1 MAILTLQQALQ
12 AARIVA
18 STANIP
24 GTVIAVATPMYNGA
38 LAMINRRAPDAPDD
52 IKNLALER
60 LFSYLWEVN
69 AAGARAA
76 ADPLR
81 TSGAASVL
89 APYIVRRAAILSPD
103 TTIRELGDV
112 MGINQDEVLALIA
125 NWAEAGNSEPIPASK
140 LVNAPSGGGGLSQSE
155 VDSRVQMGVADWA
168 EEGNT
173 DDIPLSKLGNA
184 PSGGGGGLSQS
195 QVDARVRAGVSDW
208 AEDGNTDFIPGTKI
222 FDTTNS
228 NTVRNLATNV
238 ALSAVADWAED
249 GNSEPIPASKLT
261 NAPSGGGALPAGSA
275 RGNELARSDNLG
287 TVAHGANAT
296 YALTWTL
303 PSGSWLSQSADVTYG
318 LQAPLHLGS
327 NRRHIVGLWFV
338 CLINGSEVAECFM
351 PFGYKRTNVWTVQDD
366 VNIRVGSDDHN
377 TYSIRGDG
385 DAVPVNTNIRVYE
398 ATVRGAE
405 GPAGPAGPEGP
416 AGGAGTAMGERVA
429 SFPLPQFTLG
439 TGTEPVSGAV
449 INNRSWTV
457 HNHARDGVA
466 LVSPAA
472 FVLNAPVT
480 PPAEFSEV
488 IGLWAGIYDTSDG
501 SLQSNMI
508 LMPYGV
514 THPHELLVGTGTWV
528 NIVWDRDHH
537 ITVHYQEFTGDPQ
550 IAGINIPFNRQV
562 RLFLAIVKG
571 AQGERGPA
579 GMDGA
584 DGADGMDGMGGA
596 TTALGHTQ
604 ASCVLPQQS
613 VAFKQDVPVTWTLE
627 THENVILT
635 LSEDNREL
643 RMPFILPLA
652 HVRVIGLWFRTAQS
666 GSFIAETFIPF
677 GFCFADSG
685 RDQNNWDRAGLFFVQ
700 MEDAGN
706 AARGCF
712 VRFDPNRK
720 FKLVGSGDHVTTES
734 RSNPPPPITLYV
746 SLATV

>member
-69 AAGARAA
+69 AAGARAV
-76 ADPLR
+76 DPLR

-103 TTIRELGDV
+103 TTIRELGDA

-140 LVNAPSGGGGLSQSE
+140 LVNAPSGGGLSQSE

-173 DDIPLSKLGNA
+173 DDIPLDKLGNA

-208 AEDGNTDFIPGTKI
+208 AEEGNTDFIPGTKI

-238 ALSAVADWAED
+238 ALSAVADWAEE
-249 GNSEPIPASKLT
+249 GNADAIPASKLT
-261 NAPSGGGALPAGSA
+261 NAPSGGGNGALPAGSA

-429 SFPLPQFTLG
+429 SFPLPQFTSG
-439 TGTEPVSGAV
+439 IGTEPVSGSV

-488 IGLWAGIYDTSDG
+488 IGLWAGIYDTNDG

-514 THPHELLVGTGTWV
+514 TYPHELLVGTGTWV

-584 DGADGMDGMGGA
+584 DGMDGGGGGS

-604 ASCVLPQQS
+604 ATIPIPAGNVSTDALTGWV
-613 VAFKQDVPVTWTLE
+613 LE
-627 THENVILT
+627 THENVFLT
-635 LSEDNREL
+635 ASGQSSRLNIPKL
-643 RMPFILPLA
+643 LPA
-652 HVRVIGLWFRTAQS
+652 TQVRVFGFWFRLAQGGTFVS
-666 GSFIAETFIPF
+666 ETFIPF
-677 GFCFADSG
+677 GFVGVVRRVGNDFQSADYWG
-685 RDQNNWDRAGLFFVQ
+685 VKGQTNRRLW
-700 MEDAGN
+700 
-706 AARGCF
+706 
-712 VRFDPNRK
+712 VRFYGDST
-720 FKLVGSGDHVTTES
+720 FEVVGEGRAVF
-734 RSNPPPPITLYV
+734 SNSQAGTLYV
-746 SLATV
+746 SAATI